1 MELAQS
7 LDLLTHL
14 QRLMDH
20 LNSPGRRQNKLRL
33 NVLWTEDD
41 MKTVAVEQV
50 EDGAKM
56 LEKVPTLSWLEEET
70 LLGM

>member
-14 QRLMDH
+14 QKPIDH
-20 LNSPGRRQNKLRL
+20 LNLPGHRQKKLRL
-33 NVLWTEDD
+33 NVLWTEDH

-56 LEKVPTLSWLEEET
+56 LEKVPTLS
-70 LLGM
+70 